1 MAWIALA
8 NRQRE
13 QGRAGFEHVL
23 ALDPNNDEARIGLTK
38 VDDVYRNVVETSGT
52 LVSTS
57 LGTSW
62 GFGARGQF
70 GITAFDTV
78 ELGLIHYTEELRTV
92 TAVGVAVLPSNDV
105 TLGYHRLV
113 PLRYAVSLIY
123 DYRAHTGLP
132 TSIGS
137 TAASATI
144 SLTTCNGSAAIGRC
158 SARSNGT
165 AVWSGPGLAFRFPI
179 RGR

>member
-1 MAWIALA
+1 MIYEQLLKTDPNDPDASNGLAWIALA
-8 NRQRE
+8 NRRRE

-57 LGTSW
+57 LGSSW
-62 GFGARGQF
+62 GFGARGLF
-70 GITAFDTV
+70 GITALDTV
-78 ELGLIHYTEELRTV
+78 ELGSTHYTQELQTL
-92 TAVGVAVLPSNDV
+92 TAVGVAVLPSDDV

-113 PLRYAVSLIY
+113 PLSYAVSLVY

-132 TSIGS
+132 TEHWIDGGFSYY
-137 TAASATI
+137 
-144 SLTTCNGSAAIGRC
+144 LN
-158 SARSNGT
+158 
-165 AVWSGPGLAFRFPI
+165 
-179 RGR
+179 